1 MVRELGNVVETLRLV
16 QASRK
21 RFLELWSVEKDYINP
36 MLDRMADDLARVTSD
51 CRDEADDETSPENSE
66 TD

>member
-1 MVRELGNVVETLRLV
+1 MVRELGNVVEALQTV
-16 QASRK
+16 QHARK

-51 CRDEADDETSPENSE
+51 GRDETGSENST